1 MKASVLGAIA
11 VLLSAVVPP
20 AHAAEPNGYWSVA
33 TSEGEIRLGLVF
45 PEFSVNEFAGVMFA
59 CHPGKPNVTLLVDVS
74 STPPAGSTV
83 DILLT
88 MPNRVGRYRGTVEI
102 MQVDDRVIARS
113 ATTFQDPLF
122 GDLEKATSFSMTVA
136 GQKNDLPVREVGPMV
151 RRFLSSCRAPAGSR
165 AQ

>member
-45 PEFSVNEFAGVMFA
+45 PEFSVVAVSVD
-59 CHPGKPNVTLLVDVS
+59 NVTLLFDVS

-151 RRFLSSCRAPAGSR
+151 RRFLSDCRAPAAPR